1 VRLAIAGLAWA
12 GWMLASAMF
21 LDTYRPNEQ
30 GTALGLALL
39 VVNLGGCV
47 ALTVCAVVRLTE
59 GDRK

>member
-1 VRLAIAGLAWA
+1 
-12 GWMLASAMF
+12 MLASAMF